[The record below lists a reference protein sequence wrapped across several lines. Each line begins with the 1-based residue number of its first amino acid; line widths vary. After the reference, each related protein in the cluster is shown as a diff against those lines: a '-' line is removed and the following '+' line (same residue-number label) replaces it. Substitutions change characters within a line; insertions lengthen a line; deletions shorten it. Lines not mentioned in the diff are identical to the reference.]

1 MKKNPSVL
9 SGLTT
14 VNVIFLIIIVIL
26 FLLLLYLFNQSRS
39 VAQTAQAFA
48 VTDFSVALAPFVAL
62 ATAIERFWEIA
73 FDVYER
79 FALTVGKLVGSG
91 ARGITWMKSE
101 LDNANDAVS
110 SVAEQLGNT
119 NPTDPKYG
127 NLMAALQEAEER
139 MLDAQDRIAETLKA
153 PQYTTVKRAI
163 TLLGSLV
170 MGLAVSLIGGINIFN
185 AVGFRLPGGVDVLLS
200 GLLVGA
206 GVGPMHSL
214 IGALQNAREAVSG
227 LANLA
232 KSSAVRNATASAV
245 ASLTGDESTRAVKP
259 FNPDEP
265 EAVATD
271 NVLRVQRRARRLV
284 RY

>member
-1 MKKNPSVL
+1 
-9 SGLTT
+9 
-14 VNVIFLIIIVIL
+14 
-26 FLLLLYLFNQSRS
+26 
-39 VAQTAQAFA
+39 
-48 VTDFSVALAPFVAL
+48 
-62 ATAIERFWEIA
+62 
-73 FDVYER
+73 
-79 FALTVGKLVGSG
+79 
-91 ARGITWMKSE
+91 
-101 LDNANDAVS
+101 
-110 SVAEQLGNT
+110 
-119 NPTDPKYG
+119 
-127 NLMAALQEAEER
+127 
-139 MLDAQDRIAETLKA
+139 
-153 PQYTTVKRAI
+153 
-163 TLLGSLV
+163 
-170 MGLAVSLIGGINIFN
+170 
-185 AVGFRLPGGVDVLLS
+185 
-200 GLLVGA
+200 LLVGA